1 MTDENQITDRTPRR
15 PTKRTSTLKP
25 NIHHFKRQ
33 VLLLSLTLSAWGT
46 DFSFFTTMR
55 VGLPT
60 ALSWELGA
68 GSTAGTTQSNVNF
81 EWNSANGDTSWR
93 PGNLAQSFEIGF
105 NQTTNT
111 GFVRVFDSS
120 NNAVTASYVNPGTA
134 LGSNTLW
141 TLPAANFF
149 ASANTNFLSGSVDVE
164 NLTFTPGVQ
173 VLSGSLPTSIGAA
186 NTGTGLTNST
196 SLSTPIVFDAS
207 ANGGSWT
214 IAGTIRMNGI
224 FGVSGTAQGNNLQFG
239 LGAIGTETPEA
250 STMSLFALGL
260 ASLIVA
266 GKFRRA

>member
-1 MTDENQITDRTPRR
+1 
-15 PTKRTSTLKP
+15 LKT

-68 GSTAGTTQSNVNF
+68 GSTAATTQSNVNF
-81 EWNSANGDTSWR
+81 EWNSANGGTSWR
-93 PGNLAQSFEIGF
+93 PGNLPQSFEIGY

-111 GFVRVFDSS
+111 GFVTVLNSN
-120 NNAVTASYVNPGTA
+120 NNAVTASYANPGA
-134 LGSNTLW
+134 APGANTIW

-149 ASANTNFLSGSVDVE
+149 ASANTIFLPGSVNVE
-164 NLTFTPGVQ
+164 NLTFAPGVQ
-173 VLSGSLPTSIGAA
+173 VLSGSLPTSIGAS
-186 NTGTGLTNST
+186 NTGTGVTNST
-196 SLSTPIVFDAS
+196 SLSTPIVFNAS

-214 IAGTIRMNGI
+214 ISGTVRMNGI
-224 FGVSGTAQGNNLQFG
+224 FGVSGTALGNNLQFG

-250 STMSLFALGL
+250 STMSLFAVGL
-260 ASLIVA
+260 ASLLVA
-266 GKFRRA
+266 GKFKRA